1 MKISF
6 YGHSCFGIE
15 YNGVRLL
22 FDPFITPNEQAKSID
37 ISTIR
42 PDYILV
48 SHGHSDH
55 VADVETIGRASNA
68 TIVAAYEIASYYA
81 GKGLPYH
88 PMNIGGSWDFGK
100 FRVKAVNAVHSSVL
114 PDGTYAGNPM
124 GFIVSGGDKSFYY
137 SGDTALHMD
146 MQLIGQKHVIDVAF
160 LCMGDNFTM
169 GIDDAV
175 SAAGLVR
182 CDTVVG
188 MHFDTFPYIKI
199 NHDRAKKAFADAGK
213 QLILPELGQ
222 TFEL

>member
-22 FDPFITPNEQAKSID
+22 FDPFITPNEQAKGID

-68 TIVAAYEIASYYA
+68 TVVAAYEIASYYA
-81 GKGLPYH
+81 GKGLPHH
-88 PMNIGGSWDFGK
+88 PMNIGGLWDFGK

-137 SGDTALHMD
+137 SGDTALHTD
-146 MQLIGQKHVIDVAF
+146 MQLIGQKYVIDVAF
-160 LCMGDNFTM
+160 LCLGDNFTM

-175 SAAGLVR
+175 SASALVR
-182 CDTVVG
+182 CDTIVG

-199 NHDRAKKAFADAGK
+199 NHDRARKAFADAGK

>member
-1 MKISF
+1 MKITF
-6 YGHSCFGIE
+6 YGHSCFGVE

-22 FDPFITPNEQAKSID
+22 FDPFITPNEQASGVD
-37 ISTIR
+37 ISAIR
-42 PDYILV
+42 PEYILV

-55 VADVETIGRASNA
+55 VADVETISRATNSV
-68 TIVAAYEIASYYA
+68 IISSYEIASYYGA
-81 GKGLPYH
+81 KGLPHH
-88 PMNIGGSWDFGK
+88 PMNIGGSWDFGR
-100 FRVKAVNAVHSSVL
+100 FRVKCVNAVHSSVL

-124 GFIVSGGDKSFYY
+124 GFIVSGGSQTFYY

-146 MQLIGQKHVIDVAF
+146 MQLLGQKHRIDLAF
-160 LCMGDNFTM
+160 LCIGDNFTM

-188 MHFDTFPYIKI
+188 MHFDTFPFIRI
-199 NHDRAKKAFADAGK
+199 SHDRAKKAFAEAGK
-213 QLILPELGQ
+213 QLILPVVGQ